1 MGHLMSKGKPGVFP
15 VSKRGY
21 ELIRDPLLNKGTAL
35 TSRERQDLGV
45 EGLLPCGEMTMAQQA
60 RRVYTSLQRKETA
73 LGKYIDL
80 ADLQDRNEQLYYR
93 VLCDHLEEL
102 MPIVYTP
109 TVGLATQRYSHVY
122 RRGRGLWITPGHRGR
137 IAEVMRNAV
146 GDRDIRLLVVTDNE
160 AILGIGDQGAGGM
173 ALAIGK
179 LALYCA
185 AAGIHP
191 CHTLPVSL
199 DVGTDNLPLLE
210 DDLYLGWPKRRLR
223 GEAYYS
229 LVEEFVDAVLE
240 VFPGAV
246 LQWEDLRKDNAL
258 TILDRYRGRVPSF
271 NDDIQ
276 GTGAVVLAGILSA
289 MRISGGNLT
298 EQRVLVYGAGAAGLG
313 IVRQVRGGISEAGGD
328 PRNVAVMDSRGLLI
342 DDRDFAEQYKR
353 DLAMPADMAGELD
366 LSQEDTRRDLAR
378 VVDRFRPT
386 VLVGACGVGQSFS
399 ETVIRNMVKHVERPI
414 ILPISNPTDLT
425 EAVPEDVFKWT
436 GGKALIATGSP
447 FAAVHW
453 DGRDHVIGQCNNVF
467 IFPGVGMGA
476 LLAGAESISS
486 SMIRAAAHALAENV
500 SEAELASGMLFP
512 VVGRLR
518 EISRKV
524 AEAVMQAAS
533 EEGLGEKLT
542 VDQRRKRLDDFIW
555 EPDYPDYVAAR
566 PGE

>member
-1 MGHLMSKGKPGVFP
+1 MSKGKPGVFP
-15 VSKRGY
+15 VRKRGY

-35 TSRERQDLGV
+35 TSRERQELGV

-60 RRVYTSLQRKETA
+60 RRVYTSLQRKGTA

-109 TVGLATQRYSHVY
+109 TVGLATQKYSHVY

-191 CHTLPVSL
+191 SHTLPVSL

-289 MRISGGNLT
+289 MRISGGKLT

-313 IVRQVRGGISEAGGD
+313 IVRQVRGGIIEAGGD
-328 PRNVAVMDSRGLLI
+328 ATSVAVMDSRGLLI
-342 DDRDFAEQYKR
+342 DDSEFEEQYKR
-353 DLAMPADMAGELD
+353 DLAMPAQMAAQLD
-366 LSQEDTRRDLAR
+366 LLDEDVRRDLAQ

-399 ETVIRNMVKHVERPI
+399 ESVIRNMVKHVDRPI
-414 ILPISNPTDLT
+414 VLPISNPTDLT

-447 FAAVHW
+447 FPPVHW

-476 LLAGAESISS
+476 LLVNAESISS

-500 SEAELASGMLFP
+500 SEDELAAGMLFP

-518 EISRKV
+518 EISGKV

-533 EEGLGEKLT
+533 QEGLGEKLT
-542 VDQRRKRLDDFIW
+542 PNQRRKRLEDFIW
-555 EPDYPDYVAAR
+555 EPDYPDYVAD
-566 PGE
+566 